1 MILVTGGAGFVGAE
15 LVDALVDR
23 GYYVRVLDWFIY
35 EEYPFK
41 RGKEEKI
48 EILKGDIRDLHTVR
62 QAMNGIDSVIH
73 LAAIS
78 NDPSADLDAKLTW
91 QINYEGTINLL
102 TTAKEMGVKRF
113 INASSASVYGINE
126 SLNVNE
132 STETKPITC
141 YAETKSQAETRVL
154 SENSSQFTTVSLRP
168 ATLVGYSKRLRLDLV
183 ANIFTYQ
190 AMLNG
195 KITILGGSQ
204 KRPLL
209 AIEDMID
216 IYLEL
221 LVAPADLI
229 GGHSFNVSETNY
241 EVIEIGQMVA
251 SLVEKPVEI
260 AIQES
265 NDNRSYH
272 LNSEKIKAV
281 LNWEPSFGIRHSLLK
296 LIRNF
301 ENGNIP
307 DPGNNKYRNI
317 KMMQDI
323 SLVW

>member
-15 LVDALVDR
+15 LIDALVER
-23 GYYVRVLDWFIY
+23 GYRVRVLDWFLY

-41 RGKEEKI
+41 GGNEEKI
-48 EILKGDIRDLHTVR
+48 EIVKGDIRDVNTVQR
-62 QAMNGIDSVIH
+62 AMNGIDYVIH

-91 QINYEGTINLL
+91 QVNYEGTINVLNA
-102 TTAKEMGVKRF
+102 AKEMGVKRF
-113 INASSASVYGINE
+113 INASSASVYGIND
-126 SLNVNE
+126 STNVNE
-132 STETKPITC
+132 LTEIKPITC
-141 YAETKSQAETRVL
+141 YAETKSQAEGKVL
-154 SENSSQFTTVSLRP
+154 AENNSLFTTVSIRP

-190 AMLNG
+190 AMANG

-209 AIEDMID
+209 SIEDMID
-216 IYLEL
+216 IYLKL

-229 GGHSFNVSETNY
+229 GGQSFNVSEANY
-241 EVIEIGQMVA
+241 EVEEIGQMVA
-251 SLVEKPVEI
+251 NLIDKPIEI
-260 AIQES
+260 TIQES

-272 LNSEKIKAV
+272 LNSDKIKDI
-281 LNWEPSFGIRHSLLK
+281 LNWEPSFSIKHSLLN

-301 ENGNIP
+301 EKGNVP
-307 DPGNNKYRNI
+307 DPESNKYRNI
-317 KMMQDI
+317 KMMQDT
-323 SLVW
+323 SMV